1 MTMAPAILVPGKSQL
16 ITCPKFMVYRTAK
29 NKRGFTLI
37 ELIITI
43 AVVGILLAPLGMMS
57 LEFTSAI
64 VSGRYSGQADGLAK
78 IEMAKVN
85 NLAYG
90 DATLNNGYDNTF
102 TNYEGYPY
110 DVRRTVNIVAG
121 SSNNLKRVQVR
132 VYPAGEAVNYLASMI
147 TYVANNIAYGA
158 GSGTTAGAAQA
169 NALVVS
175 GGTISGHDLSGV
187 TLQNADP
194 TPITITGVIISFTGS
209 SGIKIK
215 IITMGGGQK
224 WSGNSGSGST
234 INLDT
239 TWTLA
244 GNTSYANPVFL
255 DFTVNKTLTSVTS
268 LVFIMGDGSQTI
280 YYTW

>member
-1 MTMAPAILVPGKSQL
+1 MGYQRL
-16 ITCPKFMVYRTAK
+16 K
-29 NKRGFTLI
+29 NRRGFTLI

-43 AVVGILLAPLGMMS
+43 AVMGILLAPLGMMS
-57 LEFTSAI
+57 LEWTSAI
-64 VSGRYSGQADGLAK
+64 VSGRYSGQAEGLAK
-78 IEMAKVN
+78 IDLAKIN

-90 DATLNNGYDNTF
+90 DATLNDGYDNTF

-110 DVRRTVNIVAG
+110 DLRRTVNIVAG

-132 VYPAGEAVNYLASMI
+132 VYPAGNALNYLASMI
-147 TYVANNIAYGA
+147 TYAANNIAYGA

-175 GGTISGHDLSGV
+175 GGEVDGSELSDV
-187 TLQNADP
+187 TLENADP
-194 TPITITGVIISFTGS
+194 TPITITGVIINFTGS
-209 SGIKIK
+209 SGIKIQT
-215 IITMGGGQK
+215 ITMGGLQR
-224 WSGNSGSGST
+224 WSGNKGSGST
-234 INLDT
+234 IYLDT

-255 DFTVNKTLTSVTS
+255 NFTSHKDLDSVTS

-280 YYTW
+280 SYAW